1 MNDRRDTSELHRIQ
15 AREETREHELAE
27 RDETSAGTAQ
37 HERRAAKHAYL
48 KQKLEERARS
58 EREARRD

>member
-1 MNDRRDTSELHRIQ
+1 LHRIQ

-58 EREARRD
+58 EREAKRD